1 MLDGLSDDVADGGPT
16 PEDAA
21 SSEIEGTPDIVC
33 VAGRNELDEAAA
45 SLLVHLLRS
54 EHSVRIRQALP
65 AEALASDNP
74 REPPFERGTLICLS
88 LISTT
93 SPARARYLVRRLR
106 RRAPGARVLV
116 GFWGLA
122 PSDLP
127 PTVAGNAGPDTIFA
141 ISLRDAVASLK
152 SQPISSRC
160 ESRDLTAPH
169 GTMAAECG

>member
-1 MLDGLSDDVADGGPT
+1 MLDGLSDDIADGVLT

-21 SSEIEGTPDIVC
+21 SSEIEGAPDIVC

-45 SLLVHLLRS
+45 ALLVHLLRL
-54 EHSVRIRQALP
+54 EHSVRIGEALP

-74 REPPFERGTLICLS
+74 GERPFERAMLVCLS

-93 SPARARYLVRRLR
+93 SPARAHYLVRRLR

-141 ISLRDAVASLK
+141 TSLRDAVASLK
-152 SQPISSRC
+152 SNLSP
-160 ESRDLTAPH
+160 
-169 GTMAAECG
+169 AASNLVA